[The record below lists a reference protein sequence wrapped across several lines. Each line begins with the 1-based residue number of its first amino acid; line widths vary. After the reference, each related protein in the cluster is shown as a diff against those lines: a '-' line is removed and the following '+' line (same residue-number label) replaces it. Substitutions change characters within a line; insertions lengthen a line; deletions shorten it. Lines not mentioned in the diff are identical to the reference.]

1 MAGLQHDIGHRL
13 RAHEISTLN
22 ICSVAVVRTRQ
33 NEKLPLVLVH
43 VERQVIGALLTDVG
57 YRSDDRFGRKAEVDR
72 LAAFRVE
79 PTPGLPFLS
88 DRNQSIAAVPLENL
102 AGRSR
107 RHYLP
112 PNFYGFM
119 PQALPPPGRMRR
131 RVFRRA

>member
-57 YRSDDRFGRKAEVDR
+57 YRSDDRFGR
-72 LAAFRVE
+72 L
-79 PTPGLPFLS
+79 PGSQESKVSVSCRFNTS
-88 DRNQSIAAVPLENL
+88 
-102 AGRSR
+102 
-107 RHYLP
+107 H
-112 PNFYGFM
+112 
-119 PQALPPPGRMRR
+119 
-131 RVFRRA
+131 